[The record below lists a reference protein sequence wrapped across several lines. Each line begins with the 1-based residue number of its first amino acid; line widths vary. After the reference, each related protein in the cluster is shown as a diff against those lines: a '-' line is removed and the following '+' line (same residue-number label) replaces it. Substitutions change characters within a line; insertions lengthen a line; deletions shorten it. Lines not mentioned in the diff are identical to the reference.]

1 MTPFGRMMRKPF
13 NHLTL
18 HLYGEMN
25 LLPEDGNIIA
35 TLCQKDQML
44 MPENVLHI
52 PKGTETVYSKN
63 NNAPCKAD

>member
-1 MTPFGRMMRKPF
+1 MTCKPF
-13 NHLTL
+13 NRLTL

-25 LLPEDGNIIA
+25 LLLKDGNIMA
-35 TLCQKDQML
+35 ALCQKDQMP

-52 PKGTETVYSKN
+52 PKEMKNVYAKN